1 MLAPKRD
8 RGDFGSKLRLRV
20 ATPRFARVMCEIVPT
35 SDSGGFSNAY
45 AWMRRTLR
53 FLDSTKPHQYG
64 PRGFGG
70 AVHQP

>member
-20 ATPRFARVMCEIVPT
+20 AIPRFTRALRET
-35 SDSGGFSNAY
+35 RRASNSGGFSYAY

-53 FLDSTKPHQYG
+53 FLDSTIPGQYG
-64 PRGFGG
+64 PRGFGE
-70 AVHQP
+70 VVD